1 MLLELYVACALI
13 QIILTTAM
21 TVYRIGWFI
30 REASFFLRIY
40 AFLFLLCNGSRKIY
54 CLSIYAGWS
63 TSIFY
68 TLTGSYDNTNT
79 RLKKNVVGIH
89 SVHIDISSKT
99 HNLKFSKFLLS
110 KKLNSKLG
118 SILAQNSTYNF
129 EAV

>member
-1 MLLELYVACALI
+1 MLLI
-13 QIILTTAM
+13 IIIL
-21 TVYRIGWFI
+21 FI
-30 REASFFLRIY
+30 CTNAL
-40 AFLFLLCNGSRKIY
+40 SRY
-54 CLSIYAGWS
+54 TGWS
-63 TSIFY
+63 TSIFD

>member
-1 MLLELYVACALI
+1 MFEQVMINLGISV
-13 QIILTTAM
+13 
-21 TVYRIGWFI
+21 G
-30 REASFFLRIY
+30 IY
-40 AFLFLLCNGSRKIY
+40 Q
-54 CLSIYAGWS
+54 SIAKFVSHITGWS
-63 TSIFY
+63 TSIFD

>member
-1 MLLELYVACALI
+1 MQSPKSLI
-13 QIILTTAM
+13 VCNPLRGFVCIFFTT
-21 TVYRIGWFI
+21 TR
-30 REASFFLRIY
+30 
-40 AFLFLLCNGSRKIY
+40 
-54 CLSIYAGWS
+54 WS
-63 TSIFY
+63 TSIFD